1 MTMCTFH
8 DIDRRLSF
16 FGLNGSIT
24 TITTISGL
32 PQLSYVPSR
41 LLPRTTDVLDCLD
54 FFRDAVNDNS
64 ISMDQAHDSLYT
76 AIMAHY
82 HRIHTTYSSTER
94 FERDDWLGDT
104 SRCVEACALASFSL
118 TSGMIPDM
126 NAMNDDKWKLMN
138 AIGKDHH
145 RFAESQLSDFDPAG
159 FKSIGKS
166 LCQGINDWDIDVI
179 PSTIPFHEALL
190 DSIARCGGYAGRTTA
205 YLRVLSG
212 LNDYEQRRLHAYEHM
227 VNTAI
232 PVFDPDA
239 LGILLKAWSNV
250 DAGDI
255 SMDDVRKTI
264 GLAEHQ
270 HGNISDAVVH
280 VLNGGWYTPETLF
293 ILMRWASISMSYE
306 KGSYVFPW
314 WEEMNLHDISPR
326 RLYESIDLP
335 DDFVIENI
343 RVNGWF

>member
-1 MTMCTFH
+1 MTMCTFK

-16 FGLNGSIT
+16 FGLDGSLT
-24 TITTISGL
+24 TVSGST
-32 PQLSYVPSR
+32 QLSYVASR
-41 LLPRTTDVLDCLD
+41 LLPRTTEVLDCLD

-64 ISMDQAHDSLYT
+64 MSMDQANDSLYT

-82 HRIHTTYSSTER
+82 YRIHTTYSSTER

-104 SRCVEACALASFSL
+104 SRCVEACALASFGL

-138 AIGKDHH
+138 TIGKDHH
-145 RFAESQLSDFDPAG
+145 QFAENRILDYDTLSL
-159 FKSIGKS
+159 KNIGRM
-166 LCQGINDWDIDVI
+166 LCQGINDWDTDAI
-179 PSTIPFHEALL
+179 PSTIPFREALL
-190 DSIARCGGYAGRTTA
+190 YSIVRHCDAERTTA
-205 YLRVLSG
+205 YLRVLSS
-212 LNDYEQRRLHAYEHM
+212 LHDHEQRRLHAYEHM

-232 PVFDPDA
+232 PVFNPDA
-239 LGILLKAWSNV
+239 MDILLKAWANV
-250 DAGDI
+250 DTGDI

-264 GLAEHQ
+264 RLMEHQ
-270 HGNISDAVVH
+270 HKNVSDAIIH
-280 VLNGGWYTPETLF
+280 ILNGGLYTPETLF
-293 ILMRWASISMSYE
+293 ILMKWASVSMSYE
-306 KGSYVFPW
+306 GMSYEFTSRA
-314 WEEMNLHDISPR
+314 EISLHDISPR

>member
-1 MTMCTFH
+1 MTMCTFD

-16 FGLNGSIT
+16 FGLDGSIT
-24 TITTISGL
+24 TVSGST
-32 PQLSYVPSR
+32 QLSYVASR

-54 FFRDAVNDNS
+54 FFRDAVNDGGM
-64 ISMDQAHDSLYT
+64 SMDQAHDSLYT

-82 HRIHTTYSSTER
+82 HRIHTTYSSTEG
-94 FERDDWLGDT
+94 FERDDWLGDA
-104 SRCVEACALASFSL
+104 SRCVEACALASFGL

-138 AIGKDHH
+138 TIGKDHH
-145 RFAESQLSDFDPAG
+145 RFIENQLADYDTFSL
-159 FKSIGKS
+159 KNIGRM
-166 LCQGINDWDIDVI
+166 LCQGINDWDTDVI
-179 PSTIPFHEALL
+179 PSTIPFREALL
-190 DSIARCGGYAGRTTA
+190 YGIVRHCDAGRTTA

-212 LNDYEQRRLHAYEHM
+212 LNDHEQRRLHAYEHM

-250 DAGDI
+250 DTGDI
-255 SMDDVRKTI
+255 GMDDARKTI
-264 GLAEHQ
+264 GLAGHQ
-270 HGNISDAVVH
+270 HGNVSDAVVH
-280 VLNGGWYTPETLF
+280 VLNGGLSTPETLF
-293 ILMRWASISMSYE
+293 ILMRWASVSMSYE
-306 KGSYVFPW
+306 KGSYVFTW